1 MMEFRRGKT
10 GSLKGSA
17 RGRDAVA
24 VLLSEAELA
33 VAEVPSGPLAGF
45 EARLVALSPEA
56 TPEAAT
62 LGWAR
67 AIVIETDGQTPEGW
81 ERLTN
86 AIRALAPLPVI
97 ASSEEHTSELQSL
110 MRSTYAVLRL
120 K

>member
-1 MMEFRRGKT
+1 MMGFRRGKT

-17 RGRDAVA
+17 RGRDAVP

-33 VAEVPSGPLAGF
+33 VAEVPSGQLAGL

-67 AIVIETDGQTPEGW
+67 ALVLETDDKNPEGW
-81 ERLTN
+81 ERQIGSTHV
-86 AIRALAPLPVI
+86 RTPVTHAQLI
-97 ASSEEHTSELQSL
+97 
-110 MRSTYAVLRL
+110 
-120 K
+120 